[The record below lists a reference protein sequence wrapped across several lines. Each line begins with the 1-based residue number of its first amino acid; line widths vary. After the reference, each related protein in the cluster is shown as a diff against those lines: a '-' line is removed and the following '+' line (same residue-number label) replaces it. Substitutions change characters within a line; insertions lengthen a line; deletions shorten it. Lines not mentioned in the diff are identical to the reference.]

1 MKPLIVLLASS
12 FIGFLLIRW
21 ITGENNLAFACR
33 IGMSV
38 MLIFTAVAH
47 FVFTKGMMMML
58 PDFIPHKKTW
68 VYLTGIFE
76 LAGAVGLQMA
86 FSRTASAWLL
96 IAMFA
101 LLLPA
106 NIHAAARH
114 IHYQKGNFQGSGLN
128 YLWFRVPLQVVFIL
142 WIYLSSIYH

>member
-1 MKPLIVLLASS
+1 MKPLIVLVASS
-12 FIGFLLIRW
+12 FIGFFLIKW

-33 IGMSV
+33 IGISV
-38 MLIFTAVAH
+38 MLIFTSIAH
-47 FVFTKGMMMML
+47 FVFTRGMMMMI
-58 PDFIPHKKTW
+58 PDFIPYKKTW

-86 FSRTASAWLL
+86 FSRLITAWLL

-106 NIHAAARH
+106 NIHAATRH
-114 IHYQKGNFQGSGLN
+114 IDYQKGNYQGNGLN